1 MNLKKILTG
10 IVAGAMAVSAM
21 GVAAFAEVK
30 DVDLSDL
37 TGYTLDNNVFKVC
50 EDWDGEVAI
59 DEDVNV
65 SFQLDETYSDN
76 EMIAIQ
82 LAYVDGSWSW
92 HHDYVDA
99 VYSAD
104 ETYKVTVPAGTYHMF
119 QIAPSSE
126 KDGKDDKLGSVC
138 WQYNFK
144 NVTTTTGE
152 EDETPGDNDTE
163 PGETETDVEVQM
175 VVQNNADWATVTTAK
190 AHVTGDG
197 VYSFKITDLAIDP
210 STLTVIYIKDAYAIE
225 QGDDLAKDYASKVDK
240 DMKVSFVLKIND
252 KEVAVKDTAPT
263 TIGKDVFDLCLYNTW
278 SANDTHIDLPE
289 ETINTVELIAT
300 LGEGGETVSVTGSG
314 APATEDP
321 EETTSSDADPTDPE
335 ETTSSDADPTDP
347 EETTSSDADVAGT
360 GEGTGTPTGTG
371 ANPSTGVA
379 LAIVP
384 AVIAAAGVIVAKK
397 RK

>member
-37 TGYTLDNNVFKVC
+37 TGYTLTNNVFKVC

-65 SFQLDETYSDN
+65 SFQLDETYSGDD
-76 EMIAIQ
+76 MVAIQ

-126 KDGKDDKLGSVC
+126 KDGAGDDLGSTC
-138 WQYNFK
+138 WQYDFK
-144 NVTTTTGE
+144 NVTATTGE
-152 EDETPGDNDTE
+152 EDETPE
-163 PGETETDVEVQM
+163 ETEETEDPTTEGLETALYVG
-175 VVQNNADWATVTTAK
+175 NNVDWAIVNSES
-190 AHVTGDG
+190 VF
-197 VYSFKITDLAIDP
+197 VAIDNEYTYSISDLDIAP
-210 STLTVIYIKDAYAIE
+210 DNLTVIYIKDVAVENEEATSSDI
-225 QGDDLAKDYASKVDK
+225 DPVKVT
-240 DMKVSFVLKIND
+240 VTSLKINGT
-252 KEVAVKDTAPT
+252 EVAVKEGVPT
-263 TIGKDVFDLCLYNTW
+263 GLNKDGVFDIAFYNIW
-278 SANDTHIDLPE
+278 GDSFIDLPE
-289 ETINTVELIAT
+289 ENINSVEI
-300 LGEGGETVSVTGSG
+300 SVKVEKADAEVPAESTP
-314 APATEDP
+314 ADTTDPDATEDP
-321 EETTSSDADPTDPE
+321 DATDETTTADDA
-335 ETTSSDADPTDP
+335 
-347 EETTSSDADVAGT
+347 VAGT

-371 ANPSTGVA
+371 DNNQPTGI
-379 LAIVP
+379 AIAVVP